1 MDIET
6 AKEKLEFNLV
16 TERVRHHITS
26 GLGERLLYEMEF
38 FTDAGDLERELDRVW
53 EAKELIHFDGG
64 IDLSGLKDIS
74 VVLKKLKVEG
84 HYVSPME
91 FLWVLEFLRVSRKMK
106 QYFVPKGRD
115 DEEKFI
121 KLAKLAE
128 PLFTDKIL
136 EHNIDITIDETGNV
150 KDSASS
156 ELKRIRKEINQKE
169 ESLRKSLAKI
179 LKSYSE
185 KEYSQEDIVTQRDGR
200 MVIPVKAEN
209 KRSVPGII
217 HSTSSSG
224 ATVFIEP
231 GETIDL
237 NNDIAELGFK
247 EKREVEKILREL
259 SKQVLDHIDSME
271 MNCGIMAE
279 LDFLNAKA
287 RYAAESIAIKPFF
300 NEKITYLVNA
310 YHPVLLLNHKR
321 SEVVPL
327 DIKIGE
333 DFNTL
338 IVTGPN
344 AGGKTVALK
353 TVGLLQLMFQSGML
367 ITVHEKTTMRLYD
380 KIFINI
386 GDEQSIENDLSTF
399 SSHLKSLKD
408 IIDNANDKSLI
419 LIDEICS
426 GTDPNLGSAL
436 SAAILKDFSERNAI
450 SIVTTHIGQ
459 LKNFAYN
466 TPNIE
471 NASLEFDHKTLSPSF
486 TFITGLPGQSF
497 TFEIAAK
504 FDYPADLLKTANE
517 FADSSDTKLEELLK
531 ELTESKQ
538 SYNKLKNKF
547 DRENARLNGLINIY
561 QKKNDE
567 LEQETKEILRKSKTE
582 ARQILDEANKLIEN
596 TIREIRENKDFSPK
610 EVKDVFKKRTEELTG
625 LKEEEKEKV
634 IEGEIAVGDGV
645 RLKETNT
652 TGIVLDIAGNNVHI
666 NANGLTLKAKLSDLE
681 KISKKEVKETNRY
694 SVSEISM
701 TGIEK
706 SLDLR
711 GMYSDEIEN
720 HIEKFLSDAYAGG
733 VKEVNII
740 HGKGSGKLRSE
751 VTRILKSS
759 SIVKSSRLGGMREG
773 DSGVTIVEL

>member
-1 MDIET
+1 MDQVLV
-6 AKEKLEFNLV
+6 KDKLEFNIIAD
-16 TERVRHHITS
+16 RVRHYITS
-26 GLGERLLYEMEF
+26 GLGEKKLENIEF
-38 FTDAGDLERELDRVW
+38 YIDASELERELDKVW

-64 IDLSGLKDIS
+64 IDLTGLKDIS
-74 VVLKKLKVEG
+74 GVLKKLKVEG

-91 FLWVLEFLRVSRKMK
+91 FLWVLEFLRVSRKIK
-106 QYFVPKGRD
+106 QYFSSKSRD
-115 DEEKFI
+115 DEDKFRLLP
-121 KLAKLAE
+121 KLAQ
-128 PLFTDKIL
+128 PLFSDKIL

-150 KDSASS
+150 KDSASA
-156 ELKRIRKEINQKE
+156 ELRRIRKEINQKE
-169 ESLRKSLAKI
+169 ESLRKTLSKI

-259 SKQVLDHIDSME
+259 SKQVLDNLDNLEI
-271 MNCGIMAE
+271 NCEILGE

-287 RYAAESIAIKPFF
+287 RYASESMSIKPFF
-300 NEKITYLVNA
+300 NEKVTYLFKA
-310 YHPVLLLNHKR
+310 YHPVLLINHKKN
-321 SEVVPL
+321 EIVPL
-327 DIKIGE
+327 DLKMGDE
-333 DFNTL
+333 FNTL

-367 ITVHEKTTMRLYD
+367 VPVAERTTMRLYD

-399 SSHLKSLKD
+399 SSHLRSLKD
-408 IIDNANDKSLI
+408 IIDNADDKSLI

-436 SAAILKDFSERNAI
+436 SAAILKNFSDRNAI

-486 TFITGLPGQSF
+486 NFVTGLPGQSF
-497 TFEIAAK
+497 TFEIASK
-504 FDYPADLLKTANE
+504 FDYPKDILKMANE
-517 FADSSDTKLEELLK
+517 FADSSETKLEELLK
-531 ELTESKQ
+531 ELAENKQ
-538 SYNKLKNKF
+538 SYNELKSKF
-547 DRENARLNGLINIY
+547 DRENARLTGLINVY

-567 LEQETKEILRKSKTE
+567 LEHETKEIIKKSKQE
-582 ARQILDEANKLIEN
+582 AKHILDEANKLIEN
-596 TIREIRENKDFSPK
+596 TIKEIRENKDFSPK
-610 EVKDVFKKRTEELTG
+610 EVKEQFRTKSEEISG
-625 LKEEEKEKV
+625 IQEPEKEVV
-634 IEGEIAVGDGV
+634 IEGEIEVGDGV
-645 RLKETNT
+645 RLKDTNT
-652 TGIVLDIAGNNVHI
+652 TGFVLEISGNNVQI

-681 KISKKEVKETNRY
+681 KVSRKEVKETNRY
-694 SVSEISM
+694 SERDISM
-701 TGIEK
+701 EGIK
-706 SLDLR
+706 TSLDLR
-711 GMYSDEIEN
+711 GMYTDEVEN
-720 HIEKFLSDAYAGG
+720 YIEKFLSDAYAGG
-733 VKEVNII
+733 MKEVNII
-740 HGKGSGKLRSE
+740 HGKGSGKLRNE
-751 VTRILKSS
+751 VTRILKSNP
-759 SIVKSSRLGGMREG
+759 IVKSSRLGGIREG